1 MGQAQSSESR
11 PPPTR
16 EELTK
21 ALANKF
27 AEKCFTSLE
36 LYSLKDVFKSL
47 ADDQDGV
54 RYLKQDTI
62 AHFLGIPDILGVS
75 SVLFQMVSYIGAFP
89 FLQDAPAVLGLE
101 QMVIVIAILTNRY
114 KQVLVKGASDQ
125 RKLLFKSL
133 AVYDRKLSATRQDEP
148 RSSAVETEAA
158 QRASTPPPGQGFAV
172 DIEGDEEED
181 GDEGRMEDDQL
192 VLSALDSLDY
202 TVVPQ
207 EPRDSTGIGAMIPAD
222 NFRKLIM
229 LLLLIAPLNE
239 QENLSMYAE
248 RVSGSELDSLRDR
261 AECILA
267 AFLKVEQSPGIKLT
281 RFNTIV
287 PISMPYLFDGLGPLF
302 EHFLFSKN
310 LDLSQHR
317 AEAPPTT
324 VPKPPQPLLQD
335 NASIMNLNVLSQLSL
350 FIPGSSLFRRVRLLY
365 SGDDDGF
372 SMGSFESK
380 VFNWRAPTILLV
392 RGIRLPT
399 ESSHIG
405 SSAESAFLSTLPP
418 RRFPSG
424 GSEDAEQLTFGLY
437 LGQPWKYTN
446 RECMGGEDTI
456 LFQLEPIHDVF
467 LPSALNKDYVSYI
480 KPSSSTSQA
489 GIAIG
494 CPPPHP
500 TQTFRRSNVI
510 PLGSVSLVLDSSFEY
525 GCFTHDQSSRGGAF
539 QPSPARRVNF
549 QERFEVTHLEVWGC
563 GGDEEAKLQAERWA
577 WEAREAEARRRIN
590 LGTGDIE
597 ADRALLEMA
606 GLIGANRSGGSM
618 G

>member
-1 MGQAQSSESR
+1 MF
-11 PPPTR
+11 
-16 EELTK
+16 
-21 ALANKF
+21 N
-27 AEKCFTSLE
+27 
-36 LYSLKDVFKSL
+36 SL
-47 ADDQDGV
+47 ADEQDGL
-54 RYLKQDTI
+54 RYLKEDTI
-62 AHFLGIPDILGVS
+62 VKFLGIPDILGVS

-101 QMVIVIAILTNRY
+101 QMVLVIAILTNRY

-133 AVYDRKLSATRQDEP
+133 AVYDRKISATHLNE
-148 RSSAVETEAA
+148 SGSGASETEDA
-158 QRASTPPPGQGFAV
+158 QKASTPPPGQGFAV
-172 DIEGDEEED
+172 DIARDEEEND
-181 GDEGRMEDDQL
+181 GELDDDQL

-202 TVVPQ
+202 IDASQ
-207 EPRDSTGIGAMIPAD
+207 RQHHSTGNGAMIPAD
-222 NFRKLIM
+222 NFRKFIM
-229 LLLLIAPLNE
+229 LLLLIAPLTE
-239 QENLSMYAE
+239 QESLSSYAD
-248 RVSGSELDSLRDR
+248 RVSGSELDSLRER

-267 AFLKVEQSPGIKLT
+267 ALLNVEKSPGIKLSH
-281 RFNTIV
+281 FNTIV
-287 PISMPYLFDGLGPLF
+287 PVSMPYLFDGLAPLF

-310 LDLSQHR
+310 LDLNQHKV
-317 AEAPPTT
+317 EASPATA
-324 VPKPPQPLLQD
+324 PKPPQPLLQD
-335 NASIMNLNVLSQLSL
+335 TGSIMNLNVLSQLSF

-365 SGDDDGF
+365 AGDNDGF

-392 RGIRLPT
+392 RGIRLPA
-399 ESSHIG
+399 ESNHIG
-405 SSAESAFLSTLPP
+405 SGAESAFLSTLPP

-424 GSEDAEQLTFGLY
+424 DSGDAEQLTFGLY

-446 RECMGGEDTI
+446 RECLGGDDTI

-467 LPSALNKDYVSYI
+467 LPSALNKDYVSYV
-480 KPSSSTSQA
+480 KPSSSTNHA
-489 GIAIG
+489 GISIG

-500 TQTFRRSNVI
+500 TQTFRRSNIVA
-510 PLGSVSLVLDSSFEY
+510 LGSISLILDSSFEY

-539 QPSPARRVNF
+539 QPSPARRINF

-563 GGDEEAKLQAERWA
+563 GGDEEAKIQAERWA